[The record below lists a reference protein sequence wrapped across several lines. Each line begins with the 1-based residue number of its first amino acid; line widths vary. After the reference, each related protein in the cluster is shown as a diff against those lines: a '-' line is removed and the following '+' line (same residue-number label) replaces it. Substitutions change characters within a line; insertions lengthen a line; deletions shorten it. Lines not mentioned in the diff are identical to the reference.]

1 MYMYCIRK
9 LDSILSV
16 VDLFA
21 VFPLKCGVQNYAW
34 GKVGRESEVAQL
46 QRAADPTLQIEESTP
61 YAEVSQVTAKEST
74 IKMLHCSH

>member
-34 GKVGRESEVAQL
+34 GKVGCESEVAKL
-46 QRAADPTLQIEESTP
+46 QKAADPTL
-61 YAEVSQVTAKEST
+61 
-74 IKMLHCSH
+74 